1 MVSWVGTGEDGWLC
15 HYPAHGDGG
24 GGGRFKSTNEGRVEG
39 IWVDDVFSYLIG
51 KLTWSRVGGGSLTEI
66 VKNFK

>member
-1 MVSWVGTGEDGWLC
+1 VGTGEDGWLC

-24 GGGRFKSTNEGRVEG
+24 GG
-39 IWVDDVFSYLIG
+39 VDLSQPMKDVFSYLIG